1 VTAPATVLLTGA
13 ATGGE
18 YALLVLGFLLI
29 WAATRVISVAQGAL
43 ALAGGYLAGQLRAV
57 AGVPVPAG
65 LAVVAV
71 VFFAAGWGLGYLAV
85 PVLRGRPSFTVLVA
99 TFGLGLVLQGLL
111 SLWFTG
117 RYRSLTAAGPAGHP
131 GNLITLAVVVGC
143 ADGCAV
149 GIALCRGRLGRV
161 MAAVGADREV
171 ARTLGIRPRRIEGLA
186 AGLGAAYAGVAGV
199 LIGVTGSFH
208 PADASRDTVICAFVA
223 IAVGMSSPV
232 RGVAAAVVLGL
243 ADAVGRHYLGSGTFV
258 IAEIAGFALVLL
270 ARGAALRPGDEAL
283 TESPGLPR

>member
-1 VTAPATVLLTGA
+1 MAALSVLLAGA
-13 ATGGE
+13 AAGGE
-18 YALLVLGFLLI
+18 YALLVLGFLLT
-29 WAATRVISVAQGAL
+29 WSATRVVSLAQGAV
-43 ALAGGYLAGQLRAV
+43 ALAGGYLAGQLQAV
-57 AGVPVPAG
+57 AGVPVSAG

-71 VFFAAGWGLGYLAV
+71 VFFTAGWALGALAV
-85 PVLRGRPSFTVLVA
+85 PGLRGRPVFTVLVT
-99 TFGLGLVLQGLL
+99 TFGLGLILQGLL

-117 RYRSLTAAGPAGHP
+117 RYHSLAGRP

-161 MAAVGADREV
+161 MAAVGADREI

-186 AGLGAAYAGVAGV
+186 TGLGAAYAGVAGV

-208 PADASRDTVICAFVA
+208 PADAGRYTVICAFVA

-232 RGVAAAVVLGL
+232 RGVAAAVLLGL
-243 ADAVGRHYLGSGTFV
+243 ADSLGRHYLGGTAV
-258 IAEIAGFALVLL
+258 VVGEIALLALVLL
-270 ARGAALRPGDEAL
+270 ARGAALLPGDEAL
-283 TESPGLPR
+283 SESPGLPR